1 MVLQADLL
9 SYAKSLVASIQ
20 KDIKSLGIGR
30 SGTKISLETFFDVI
44 ITEPEA
50 VAATGRLF
58 RNGHYSQAVEEA
70 FKLVNNMVK
79 SRSLITEIDGASL
92 MERAFSPSSPRLK
105 INKLKTSSQRDQQ
118 LGYMKILAGCM
129 TGVRNPRAHEHNFTD
144 DPKTALELLALANHL
159 VKMIKKTSRARKLG
173 AKPVK
178 Q

>member
-1 MVLQADLL
+1 
-9 SYAKSLVASIQ
+9 
-20 KDIKSLGIGR
+20 
-30 SGTKISLETFFDVI
+30 
-44 ITEPEA
+44 
-50 VAATGRLF
+50 
-58 RNGHYSQAVEEA
+58 
-70 FKLVNNMVK
+70 MVK

-173 AKPVK
+173 SKPVK